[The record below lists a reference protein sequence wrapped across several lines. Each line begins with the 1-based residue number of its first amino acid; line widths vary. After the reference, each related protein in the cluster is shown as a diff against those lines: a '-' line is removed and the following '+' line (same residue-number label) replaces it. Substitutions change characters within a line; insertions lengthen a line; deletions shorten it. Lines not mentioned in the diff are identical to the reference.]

1 MSGPVGSAV
10 PVVQGVPLD
19 RYSAGRGRQAVQTSL
34 GTQSIYSLP
43 EGVRK
48 RDVRGLARLGS
59 LAAAAVLALNIVTFH
74 VALTIAWAGTVLL
87 FISALANMVA
97 AFADELSFRS
107 FVASM
112 TDFALAMGAGFSFLL
127 QAGAAELESRALS
140 LGLQMISFI
149 IEAAVIGLTVGTSLF
164 GAATEVD
171 KRD

>member
-1 MSGPVGSAV
+1 MSV

-19 RYSAGRGRQAVQTSL
+19 HYSAGRGRQAVQRSL
-34 GTQSIYSLP
+34 GTPSIYSLP
-43 EGVRK
+43 AGVRK
-48 RDVRGLARLGS
+48 RDIRGVARLGS
-59 LAAAAVLALNIVTFH
+59 LAAAGVLALNIVTFH
-74 VALTIAWAGTVLL
+74 AALTIAWAGTVIL

-112 TDFALAMGAGFSFLL
+112 TDFALALGAGFSFLL

-149 IEAAVIGLTVGTSLF
+149 IEAAVIGLTLGTSLL
-164 GAATEVD
+164 GATADLE
-171 KRD
+171 KQS

>member
-1 MSGPVGSAV
+1 
-10 PVVQGVPLD
+10 
-19 RYSAGRGRQAVQTSL
+19 
-34 GTQSIYSLP
+34 
-43 EGVRK
+43 
-48 RDVRGLARLGS
+48 
-59 LAAAAVLALNIVTFH
+59 
-74 VALTIAWAGTVLL
+74 
-87 FISALANMVA
+87 MVA

>member
-48 RDVRGLARLGS
+48 RDVRGLARVGS

-74 VALTIAWAGTVLL
+74 VAPSSGLAPSSCS
-87 FISALANMVA
+87 SARSQTWSPPLPTSSR
-97 AFADELSFRS
+97 FARLSPR
-107 FVASM
+107 
-112 TDFALAMGAGFSFLL
+112 
-127 QAGAAELESRALS
+127 
-140 LGLQMISFI
+140 
-149 IEAAVIGLTVGTSLF
+149 
-164 GAATEVD
+164 
-171 KRD
+171 